1 MCHGARALSILIS
14 FNFFFSKSI
23 IVYAHINPTSTTSTL
38 LPYDLDFAS
47 VSLWP
52 RLCVSQMLDVDSAS
66 VQLKTLCLPRD
77 NLWPLQ
83 LVFKPWNSP
92 LSISSIF
99 FLQVH
104 YRIHSHQPHLL
115 PAPYYLMTWT
125 LHWSHSGLDFASARC

>member
-1 MCHGARALSILIS
+1 MCHGACAISILIS

-38 LPYDLDFAS
+38 LPYDLDCAS

-52 RLCVSQMLDVDSAS
+52 RLCISQMLDIDSTS

-92 LSISSIF
+92 LSISLIF
-99 FLQVH
+99 FFKFIIIYAH
-104 YRIHSHQPHLL
+104 INPI
-115 PAPYYLMTWT
+115 YYQHPTTSQARLCI
-125 LHWSHSGLDFASARC
+125 GLILA